1 MTKPAAPRRE
11 RNPVVVGA
19 VGLLIIAA
27 LVLAAFRID
36 DLPLIGGGTHY
47 QAAFR
52 DASGLAVDNEVRVA
66 GVKVGKVTGVEL
78 VTGSSA
84 PNRKLPAAKQP
95 YVRVSFRI
103 DNEVRLGKETSA
115 SIRIKTVLGQKF
127 LALEPT
133 GPGQLAEGAQIPLT
147 RTASPFDVLAA
158 LTGLAETVD
167 QIDVEQLAKA
177 FQVLSDTFE
186 NTPPHVKAS
195 LVGLSRLSRTIA
207 SRDTE
212 LRQLLSRARG
222 VTQVLAQR
230 SEDFKRLVSDGNL
243 LLTEVKKRKDAI
255 HNLLVATTD
264 LSQQLAGL
272 VSDNKDQLE
281 PALRQLRGVVATLQ
295 RNRTNLE
302 QTIKTMAPFVQA
314 FANVLGNGRWFDSY
328 IDGLLQPY
336 LPGAPP
342 ASPASGPLP
351 GSAARSRNPIPQPT
365 DPSDTAPSPGP
376 SPSGTPSGRPTVPGV
391 PSPTPSKGDR

>member
-1 MTKPAAPRRE
+1 MTQKSTKRRRNRSGPRE
-11 RNPVVVGA
+11 RNPVLVGA
-19 VGLLIIAA
+19 IGLTVIAA

-36 DLPLIGGGTHY
+36 DLPLVGGGTHY

-52 DASGLAVDNEVRVA
+52 DASGLLVDNEVRVA
-66 GVKVGKVTGVEL
+66 GVKVGKVTDVEL
-78 VTGSSA
+78 V
-84 PNRKLPAAKQP
+84 PAAKP

-103 DNEVRLGKETSA
+103 DNEVRLGRETSA

-133 GPGQLAEGAQIPLT
+133 GPGQLTEGAQIPLS

-167 QIDVEQLAKA
+167 QIDVDQLAKA
-177 FQVLSDTFE
+177 FQVLADTFE
-186 NTPPHVKAS
+186 HTPPHVQAS
-195 LVGLSRLSRTIA
+195 LTGLSRLSRTIA
-207 SRDTE
+207 SRDAE

-230 SEDFKRLVSDGNL
+230 SQDFKRLVSDGNL
-243 LLTEVKKRKDAI
+243 LLAEVKRRKAAI
-255 HNLLVATTD
+255 HNLLVATSD
-264 LSQQLAGL
+264 LSTQLAGL

-281 PALRQLRGVVATLQ
+281 PALRQLRGVVTILQ

-314 FANVLGNGRWFDSY
+314 FSNVLGNGRWFDSY

-342 ASPASGPLP
+342 ARPAGGPLP

-365 DPSDTAPSPGP
+365 DPSDTTPTPAPSGK
-376 SPSGTPSGRPTVPGV
+376 PTKPAPGV
-391 PSPTPSKGDR
+391 PTPTPSKEGR